1 LYRAGKKHL
10 GGILGEFNFAPQNIL
25 QTAEGS
31 EGSVSTK
38 KRYLKKNIR
47 ATIAWEPL

>member
-1 LYRAGKKHL
+1 MTIVVYRAGKKHL

-25 QTAEGS
+25 QTGEGS

-38 KRYLKKNIR
+38 RDIYRKYNNN
-47 ATIAWEPL
+47 

>member
-25 QTAEGS
+25 QAAEGS

-38 KRYLKKNIR
+38 REKYQGDNRHL
-47 ATIAWEPL
+47 TV